1 MFSIDIYSRTPI
13 YLQIIDGVKQA
24 VLLRLLSEGDQIP
37 SVREFSVTAGVN
49 PNTVSK
55 AYLELERQKVLTGA
69 AGKGYFVAFGAY
81 ERLRGASLK
90 EAKDAFLD
98 ARDRLVRNGISIET
112 LKQWVESIQKEEQV

>member
-1 MFSIDIYSRTPI
+1 MFSIDIYSRVPI

-98 ARDRLVRNGISIET
+98 AS
-112 LKQWVESIQKEEQV
+112 